1 MNNYFYKIFNK
12 ELEKKFN
19 FDNDKNFEVS
29 LFKKS
34 SNFYIHLYNYF
45 LLNDLT
51 NIFME
56 YNLILDNQINY
67 KYD

>member
-1 MNNYFYKIFNK
+1 MKKNIIINLI
-12 ELEKKFN
+12 EKSIHFE
-19 FDNDKNFEVS
+19 NDKNFEVFLIKNS
-29 LFKKS
+29 IH
-34 SNFYIHLYNYF
+34 FYDYLCDYF

-51 NIFME
+51 NIFIE

>member
-1 MNNYFYKIFNK
+1 MKKNIIINLI
-12 ELEKKFN
+12 EKSIHFE
-19 FDNDKNFEVS
+19 NDKNFEVS

-45 LLNDLT
+45 LLNDFT